1 MLLMNNNIFFNKD
14 KKFNPD
20 ISNKLKIK
28 ENERKTTYQ
37 LKDIIDKPILNKKI
51 IVDESV
57 DLKKRIIEK
66 QNERNNFDAMLI
78 SKTSNNNSKSLPFI
92 NYNPVENISKPK
104 PIVKN
109 NKSDKILKDLK
120 KLGILK

>member
-28 ENERKTTYQ
+28 ENERKTSYQ

>member
-1 MLLMNNNIFFNKD
+1 MNNNIFFNNM

-20 ISNKLKIK
+20 IDDKLKIK
-28 ENERKTTYQ
+28 QNERNTSYQ
-37 LKDIIDKPILNKKI
+37 LKDIIDKPILNKNI
-51 IVDESV
+51 VVDESI
-57 DLKKRIIEK
+57 DFKKKIVER
-66 QNERNNFDAMLI
+66 QNERNNLDAVLSNKI
-78 SKTSNNNSKSLPFI
+78 NNNSNNLPFI

-104 PIVKN
+104 PITKN